1 MATNTPN
8 FNWLI
13 PAVGGDGDIWGDY
26 LNSNITDQD
35 SLIRRFMNNFIN
47 SSAPAEAQAGT
58 LWLDNTSNPYE
69 WKMFDGTDWITIGTL
84 NTSTN
89 TFATSSVNN
98 YVGDYKFSA
107 QTANHGSW
115 LLCNGASIS
124 TTTYSGL
131 FTLIGYNFGGS
142 GASFN
147 LPDMRGRVAGGVGTG
162 SGLSTRTL
170 GQNVG
175 AETHT
180 LSTSELPSHTHNL
193 AVDATSSSGLIG
205 GQQLSVFGRDGDFA
219 WYNLCGVVGTPT
231 FGVTG
236 ATGSNAAHNNMQ
248 PTLFVGNYFIYSG
261 V

>member
-26 LNSNITDQD
+26 LNSNINDQD

-58 LWLDNTSNPYE
+58 LWLDNTTNPYV
-69 WKMFDGTDWITIGTL
+69 WKMFDGSDWITIGTL

-89 TFATSSVNN
+89 TFETTSVTN
-98 YVGDYKFSA
+98 YVGDYKFST

-115 LLCNGASIS
+115 LLCNGSGIS

-131 FTLIGYNFGGS
+131 FTLLGYNFGGS
-142 GASFN
+142 GATFN
-147 LPDMRGRVAGGVGTG
+147 LPDLRGRVPASIGTG
-162 SGLSTRTL
+162 SGLSARTL
-170 GQNVG
+170 GETVG

-180 LSTSELPSHTHNL
+180 LDITELPDPITTTAAVANFQITGGVNGIQSTSGGGLGGNDGYIKNTGGNQPHN
-193 AVDATSSSGLIG
+193 I
-205 GQQLSVFGRDGDFA
+205 
-219 WYNLCGVVGTPT
+219 
-231 FGVTG
+231 
-236 ATGSNAAHNNMQ
+236 MQ
-248 PTLFVGNYFIYSG
+248 PTLFVGSYFIYSG